1 MSKRTFTVA
10 ASEFLTLVRTKA
22 FIIGVIL
29 MPVFMVGAIVFQR
42 MTENRLD
49 TTDRRIAV
57 VDHTGAIV
65 PLVKAAADALN
76 QRAVGADGTQRSP
89 RFFIEEVSPAGHVA
103 ADLRMELS
111 ERVRRGDLFAFVEIP
126 ADIVN
131 PDANPPAQIRYHS
144 DHPSYDTLPRF
155 LGAVVGRAV
164 LALRFQSASL
174 DPALIDKLTKTPEL
188 ANEGLFERDPSGKVL
203 EAQHIDRLR
212 AMAVPAA
219 FMFLMFIVVVTS
231 SPQLLN
237 SVMEEKM
244 SRISEV
250 LISSVTP
257 FELMMGK
264 LLGSTAVSLVLA
276 VVYVAGAYRVAA
288 HYGYADAITLAMLGW
303 FAVFL
308 VCAVL
313 LFGSI
318 FISIG
323 AACTDIKDAQGMMTP
338 AMLLMMAPVFTW
350 TAVLRAP
357 DSAFSIGISM
367 FPPATPFTMLLR
379 IALRPAPPLWQI
391 LLSLALVA
399 ATVVV
404 AVWAA
409 GKIFRAGILMTG
421 KSATVGEM
429 LRWVKAS

>member
-1 MSKRTFTVA
+1 MSRTITVA
-10 ASEFLTLVRTKA
+10 VSEFLTLVRTKA

-29 MPVFMVGAIVFQR
+29 MPVFMIGAVVFQKL
-42 MTENRLD
+42 TEDRLD
-49 TTDRRIAV
+49 TTDRRVAI

-76 QRAVGADGTQRSP
+76 QRAIDAGGTQRSP
-89 RFFIEEVSPAGHVA
+89 RFFVESVTPSPRSA
-103 ADLRMELS
+103 ADQRIDLS
-111 ERVRRGDLFAFVEIP
+111 ARVRSGELFAFVEIP
-126 ADIVN
+126 ADIIN
-131 PDANPPAQIRYHS
+131 PDARPPARIEYHS

-155 LGAVVGRAV
+155 LGAIIGRAV
-164 LALRFQSASL
+164 LALRFRSASL

-188 ANEGLFERDPSGKVL
+188 ANQGLFERDAAGRVL
-203 EAQHIDRLR
+203 EAQQIDKLR
-212 AMAVPAA
+212 AMAVPAG
-219 FMFLMFIVVVTS
+219 FMFLMFIVVMTS

-237 SVMEEKM
+237 TVMEEKM

-264 LLGSTAVSLVLA
+264 LLGSATVSLVLA
-276 VVYVAGAYRVAA
+276 VVYVAGAYRVAS
-288 HYGYADAITLAMLGW
+288 HYGYADAISPPMLGW

-338 AMLLMMAPVFTW
+338 AMLLIMLPVFTW

-357 DSAFSIGISM
+357 DSAFAVGISM

-391 LLSLALVA
+391 LLSLALVGL
-399 ATVVV
+399 TVVL

-421 KSATVGEM
+421 KSATVTEM